1 MRRIER
7 GSDERED
14 AAAKRAVMADLNPVL
29 AFAVTATILELT
41 PGPNMTY
48 LAALSLTHGVRTGL
62 AAVAGIALGL
72 GSYGV
77 VAALGLAAVIG
88 NSPLLYE
95 LLRWTGAAYFLWRAW
110 ESWASER
117 ETAPEAITDH
127 AHKPRQAF
135 QRGLVTNLLNPKSA
149 IFYVVVLP
157 EFVELKVGSVIAQTL
172 LLSLIYVSIATLIHA
187 AIVALAGSLQPLV
200 AAPARRH
207 LIRRGSAVIFVAIA
221 IWFFVS
227 TKQAP

>member
-1 MRRIER
+1 
-7 GSDERED
+7 
-14 AAAKRAVMADLNPVL
+14 MADLSPVL

-72 GSYGV
+72 GTYGV
-77 VAALGLAAVIG
+77 VAALGLAALTS

-95 LLRWTGAAYFLWRAW
+95 LLRWAGAAYFLWLAW

-117 ETAPEAITDH
+117 EAAPEAVAHH
-127 AHKPRQAF
+127 AEMPRQAF
-135 QRGLVTNLLNPKSA
+135 QRGLVTNLLNPKAA
-149 IFYVVVLP
+149 IFYVAVLP
-157 EFVELKVGSVIAQTL
+157 EFVEMKGGSVVAQTL
-172 LLSLIYVSIATLIHA
+172 LLSLIYVLIATLIHVA
-187 AIVALAGSLQPLV
+187 VVALAGSLQPLV
-200 AAPARRH
+200 AVPARRR
-207 LIRRGSAVIFVAIA
+207 LIRRASALIFVAIA
-221 IWFFVS
+221 TWFFVA